1 MRWWLYHI
9 FSAWIDGF
17 MASQPA
23 GRFVV
28 QLSGAHAKAP
38 APRWAEAPGG
48 CRQGGSENTGKAPV
62 GSIEVDDFTMI
73 CEHLWWFTMILW
85 WFLLGPTKVL
95 RFEGVLADDVEEN
108 ENRKFVIAVS
118 LGDDSVGA
126 AWPGNHGS
134 IFCSEMWPP
143 KPWEF
148 LTHVLHRSH
157 FTAFCGR
164 ITRVPSQT

>member
-1 MRWWLYHI
+1 MIISVLFYFH
-9 FSAWIDGF
+9 
-17 MASQPA
+17 
-23 GRFVV
+23 
-28 QLSGAHAKAP
+28 
-38 APRWAEAPGG
+38 
-48 CRQGGSENTGKAPV
+48 
-62 GSIEVDDFTMI
+62 SINDDFV
-73 CEHLWWFTMILW
+73 WFSNSIYLRRWKSAAALNASWLRPRYEQKFFHAEIPMGKWVGDHSIRLQNPLLMILW